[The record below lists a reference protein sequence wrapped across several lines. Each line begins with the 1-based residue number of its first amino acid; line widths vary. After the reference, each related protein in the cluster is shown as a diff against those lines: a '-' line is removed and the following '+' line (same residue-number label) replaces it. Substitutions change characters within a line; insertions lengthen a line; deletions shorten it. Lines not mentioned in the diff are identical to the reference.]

1 MVNTAKM
8 LEVLKDVPPGSIV
21 FVSYTAGRQGSP
33 KAAQEAARAVE
44 EGLAL
49 RHFTGKLEG
58 VHQKLK
64 RPNEWYFTLW
74 VEERDSIKDGQVT
87 QGNFRAFN
95 PSLGRLHHIEV
106 IERAAPQAQ

>member
-1 MVNTAKM
+1 MVNQAKM
-8 LEVLKDVPPGSIV
+8 LEILGDVPPGSII
-21 FVSYTAGRQGSP
+21 FVSYSAGRPPSDT
-33 KAAQEAARAVE
+33 ALRESARAVE

-58 VHQKLK
+58 VHKK
-64 RPNEWYFTLW
+64 KVRWDEYYFTLW
-74 VEERDSIKDGQVT
+74 VEERDSAKNGMT